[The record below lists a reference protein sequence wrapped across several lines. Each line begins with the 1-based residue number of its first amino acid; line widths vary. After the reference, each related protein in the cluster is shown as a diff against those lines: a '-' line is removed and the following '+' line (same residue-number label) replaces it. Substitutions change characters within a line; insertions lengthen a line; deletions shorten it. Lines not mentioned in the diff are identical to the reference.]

1 MTRESFARE
10 LKILDTK
17 ILRLG
22 SAVEEG
28 ILKSAVALK
37 TRDLRTSR
45 EMIDLDEW
53 VNQQRIEIMMGCF
66 TLIATQQPTG
76 PDMRSLAATL
86 EIAGELERIHD
97 YVKGIG
103 KISLQLDTAVL
114 PTAIVSL
121 IPEMAGIAADM
132 LRQAVEAF
140 TINDATAARRIPLQD
155 DAVDGL
161 YSQIS
166 YDLALI
172 VTAGQATYE
181 QANLIQWAVHNLER
195 AADRVINIC
204 EWVVYKAAG
213 KYVEMDSGYGAET
226 AVIP

>member
-28 ILKSAVALK
+28 IMKSAVALK

-53 VNQQRIEIMMGCF
+53 VNQQRIEIMMGSF

-103 KISLQLDTAVL
+103 
-114 PTAIVSL
+114 
-121 IPEMAGIAADM
+121 
-132 LRQAVEAF
+132 
-140 TINDATAARRIPLQD
+140 
-155 DAVDGL
+155 
-161 YSQIS
+161 
-166 YDLALI
+166 
-172 VTAGQATYE
+172 
-181 QANLIQWAVHNLER
+181 
-195 AADRVINIC
+195 
-204 EWVVYKAAG
+204 
-213 KYVEMDSGYGAET
+213 
-226 AVIP
+226 